1 MFIKVTRLD
10 NNDSYINSEE
20 IVSLND
26 TDQTDEFYKSTMKYC
41 LINFK
46 NTSTMEVKNS
56 ADSILQMIKDKNTI
70 VKESLDDDVTY
81 VSPPSAFW

>member
-20 IVSLND
+20 IVSLNN
-26 TDQTDEFYKSTMKYC
+26 TDQTDEFYKSTIKYC
-41 LINFK
+41 VINFK

-56 ADSILQMIKDKNTI
+56 AESILQMIKDKSTTN
-70 VKESLDDDVTY
+70 KESFDDDVTY
-81 VSPPSAFW
+81 ISPPSAFW